1 VSATVLDASGREL
14 ASAVSERE
22 LKRLLGLPRNF
33 ELEGD
38 LRARADGARA
48 WYAEHG
54 RPFAAARR
62 VGVERVEEERV
73 LLEDRTELR
82 SAALAGS
89 LCAARGHAV
98 VVLAASAGR
107 EAADESRRLW
117 AEERPDE
124 GFFLDRFATAVTEA
138 LVRNAATLL
147 CRAAASAEETLLSHH
162 SPGCGRWS
170 IEDQPR
176 LMTLLEG
183 TPIGDGKMRLGPIE
197 LHDTGGLDP
206 ANSLLAVLGVTRHA
220 AQSTSLADLCRACDL
235 APCVFRRAPM
245 DRALARAVE
254 TP

>member
-1 VSATVLDASGREL
+1 MKATSVLEVSGKKL

-22 LKRLLGLPRNF
+22 LKRLLGLPRSF

-48 WYAEHG
+48 WFAENG

-62 VGVERVEEERV
+62 VGVDRVEEERV
-73 LLEDRTELR
+73 FLEDGSELR

-89 LCAARGHAV
+89 LRSARGHAV

-107 EAADESRRLW
+107 ESADESRRLW

-124 GFFLDRFATAVTEA
+124 GYFLERFSTAVTEA
-138 LVRNAATLL
+138 LVRSAATLL
-147 CRAAASAEETLLSHH
+147 CRSAAAAQETLLAHH
-162 SPGCGRWS
+162 SPGCGRWC

-183 TPIGDGKMRLGPIE
+183 TPIEDGKMRLGPIE
-197 LHDTGGLDP
+197 LHDSGGLDP
-206 ANSLLAVLGVTRHA
+206 ANSLLAVLGVTRLA
-220 AQSTSLADLCRACDL
+220 KPSASLADLCRACDL
-235 APCVFRRAPM
+235 VPCAFRRAPM
-245 DRALARAVE
+245 ARTVPQE
-254 TP
+254 TR